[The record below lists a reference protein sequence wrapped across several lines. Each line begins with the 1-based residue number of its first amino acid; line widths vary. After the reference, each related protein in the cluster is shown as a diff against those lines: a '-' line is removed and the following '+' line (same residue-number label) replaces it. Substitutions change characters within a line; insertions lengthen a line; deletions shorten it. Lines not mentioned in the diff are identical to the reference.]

1 MFETIMNALKAIVG
15 VNALQE
21 KIDARLDEIELRQKD
36 IIHNINTFYRIINT
50 REQAKARK
58 REKQEVKGWSDTYTP
73 QATSPALYCHSERS
87 EESHTNASRDVL
99 PLAQHDKKMG
109 GNDY

>member
-21 KIDARLDEIELRQKD
+21 KIDERLDEIELRQKD
-36 IIHNINTFYRIINT
+36 IIHNISTLYRIINA

-58 REKQEVKGWSDTYTP
+58 REKQEVKGWSDTPIST
-73 QATSPALYCHSERS
+73 QEH
-87 EESHTNASRDVL
+87 
-99 PLAQHDKKMG
+99 
-109 GNDY
+109 